1 MTEKTKTTFA
11 QGQLRALV
19 ERIERLE
26 AEKAT
31 LGHDIAEV
39 YNEAKSNGFDT
50 KILRKVIALRKLS
63 ADDRQETDA
72 LMDVYLAALGMAEG
86 NSNV

>member
-31 LGHDIAEV
+31 LGHDIGEI
-39 YNEAKSNGFDT
+39 YNEAKSTGFDT

-72 LMDVYLAALGMAEG
+72 LMDVYLAALGMAEA
-86 NSNV
+86 NAA